1 MTAPSVRRIAGANA
15 IGYAVSLIVSFLQA
29 PFLIRHLGD
38 DRYGLWT
45 LIGLTTGYYGL
56 LDFGVRGG
64 VGYFIARAR
73 AESDHVRLREITS
86 SAFGFLLL
94 TGTAVAL
101 IGALGIQSFPAFFK
115 VKPQF
120 QIESTRALWIAV
132 FTMAVGFPL
141 DVFGAILNGCRR
153 SELTSVAE
161 TSTRIGSMLLIFAIL
176 PVANRLDVLAAI
188 TLSAK
193 AIVWII
199 TFVAATRVEKEWQIS
214 RRYFSLARVREV
226 LRYGVHTFTGNVAGT
241 IVEKADTVVV
251 AANLG
256 AHRVTGYVIGQ
267 SLAAYLGGA
276 VNSLTL
282 ALTPFFADSSARGE
296 SDTTKRLF
304 LSGTRAAALMTMII
318 SSGLL
323 AFGSSFLGLWIGT
336 RFVAGALVDRS
347 DVVLFLLVVGFA
359 PRFIFSAGHQYL
371 FGTNKHLFLSRA
383 IAIEGVVNLTLSL
396 VLVRYVGLAGVA
408 LATLIPAVIIHG
420 FWVPRYI
427 ARAIDVPLRT
437 IFRQSIGGS
446 VFVGATLFC
455 LGVIL
460 QNVAPAVSWSV
471 FFAEVLACL
480 LLVSPLAWR
489 FVLNELERRT
499 LWVKVA
505 SRLNL

>member
-15 IGYAVSLIVSFLQA
+15 IGYAVSLVISFLQA

-45 LIGLTTGYYGL
+45 LVGLTTGYYGL

-94 TGTAVAL
+94 IGTAVAL
-101 IGALGIQSFPAFFK
+101 LGALGIQAFPVFFK

-120 QIESTRALWIAV
+120 QVESTRALWIAV

-153 SELTSVAE
+153 SELTSIAE

-176 PVANRLDVLAAI
+176 PSANRLDLLAAV
-188 TLSAK
+188 TLAAK
-193 AIVWII
+193 AVVWII
-199 TFVAATRVEKEWQIS
+199 TFVAASRVEKEWRID
-214 RRYFSLARVREV
+214 RRYVSLERFREV

-251 AANLG
+251 AASLG

-304 LSGTRAAALMTMII
+304 LSGTRAASLMTMII

-323 AFGSSFLGLWIGT
+323 AFGSSFLELWIGS
-336 RFVAGALVDRS
+336 RFVTGALIDRS
-347 DVVLFLLVVGFA
+347 DIVLFLLVVGFA

-371 FGTNKHLFLSRA
+371 FGTHKHLFLSRA

-396 VLVRYVGLAGVA
+396 VLVRYIGLAGVA
-408 LATLIPAVIIHG
+408 LATLVPAVIVHG

-427 ARAIDVPLRT
+427 ASAIDVPLRT
-437 IFRQSIGGS
+437 IFRQSISGS
-446 VFVGATLFC
+446 MLVGATLFC
-455 LGVIL
+455 FGLIM
-460 QNVAPAVSWSV
+460 QKVAPAISWPV
-471 FFAEVLACL
+471 FFAEVLGCL
-480 LLVSPLAWR
+480 LLVSPFIWR
-489 FVLNELERRT
+489 FVLSDVERST
-499 LWVKVA
+499 LRAKVA
-505 SRLNL
+505 SRIKL